1 MISLKLMRK
10 SVEPVKSA
18 TSLELLSPKCYLIK
32 LMIVKNILLIVTTVG
47 LRATEGSLLRIIDA
61 IRCTVV
67 LEKMEEIST
76 LRKQESPIS
85 KLWPMFFHKFNV
97 LFAKIFWD
105 SQNSALKANVTII
118 CVLSVWKNLWGKMEI
133 CVLAV
138 LLKILIL
145 KTLTESLKISL

>member
-85 KLWPMFFHKFNV
+85 KL
-97 LFAKIFWD
+97 
-105 SQNSALKANVTII
+105 
-118 CVLSVWKNLWGKMEI
+118 
-133 CVLAV
+133 
-138 LLKILIL
+138 
-145 KTLTESLKISL
+145 